1 MSRQSQDRGPRV
13 NERIKIRQVRLIDHL
28 GEQHGVV
35 ATEKAMEMARA
46 EGLDLVEVADREK
59 PPVCKIMDYGKFKY
73 EAKRRQRENSKK
85 QHKVELKQVRIR
97 PKTGEH
103 DYQVKLKHSKRFLEA
118 GCKVQVN
125 VMFRGRERAHTEI
138 ARGHL
143 KRMAA
148 ELEELAKVEVH
159 PKMEG
164 FRMIMVMAPTP
175 KALRISREA
184 KDRRAAEKEL
194 RKEKR
199 RQRGERSGPNE
210 VPDDDDDLEDDLDD
224 TEAQALDDS
233 GDDMVDDDDAEEGD
247 AEAETEVAEAEVVE
261 EAATKKK
268 ATKKASA
275 KKASTK
281 KASTKKASTKKASTK
296 KAGKK
301 ASTKKAGKK
310 A

>member
-1 MSRQSQDRGPRV
+1 MSRQSQDRGPRI

-35 ATEKAMEMARA
+35 ATEKALEMARL

-103 DYQVKLKHSKRFLEA
+103 DFQVKLKHAKRFLEA

-138 ARGHL
+138 ARDHL

-148 ELEELAKVEVH
+148 VLEELAKVEVH

-199 RQRGERSGPNE
+199 KQRGQKGELSGDE
-210 VPDDDDDLEDDLDD
+210 LLESADDLEDDDDDDLPEDDSDDLEPDEDDL
-224 TEAQALDDS
+224 
-233 GDDMVDDDDAEEGD
+233 GGDDDDLPEDEED
-247 AEAETEVAEAEVVE
+247 E
-261 EAATKKK
+261 
-268 ATKKASA
+268 S
-275 KKASTK
+275 STK
-281 KASTKKASTKKASTK
+281 S
-296 KAGKK
+296 
-301 ASTKKAGKK
+301 
-310 A
+310 

>member
-35 ATEKAMEMARA
+35 PTEKAMEMARA

-143 KRMAA
+143 KRMAE

-184 KDRRAAEKEL
+184 KDRRAAEKEA

-199 RQRGERSGPNE
+199 RQRSERSGPNTSGDE
-210 VPDDDDDLEDDLDD
+210 MTSADEMDSSDDMSSSDDTGSSDD
-224 TEAQALDDS
+224 TE
-233 GDDMVDDDDAEEGD
+233 E
-247 AEAETEVAEAEVVE
+247 
-261 EAATKKK
+261 
-268 ATKKASA
+268 
-275 KKASTK
+275 
-281 KASTKKASTKKASTK
+281 
-296 KAGKK
+296 
-301 ASTKKAGKK
+301 
-310 A
+310 

>member
-138 ARGHL
+138 ARVHL

-148 ELEELAKVEVH
+148 ELEDLAKVEVH

-164 FRMIMVMAPTP
+164 FRMIMVMAPTQ
-175 KALRISREA
+175 KALRLNREA
-184 KDRRAAEKEL
+184 RDRRAAEKEQ

-199 RQRGERSGPNE
+199 RQRGERSGTVE
-210 VPDDDDDLEDDLDD
+210 ELASADELEESGEELIDDADAMRLEDDGEEDD
-224 TEAQALDDS
+224 PEDDFS
-233 GDDMVDDDDAEEGD
+233 MDPEPA
-247 AEAETEVAEAEVVE
+247 VE
-261 EAATKKK
+261 EES
-268 ATKKASA
+268 SA
-275 KKASTK
+275 K
-281 KASTKKASTKKASTK
+281 
-296 KAGKK
+296 
-301 ASTKKAGKK
+301 
-310 A
+310 